1 MRIHIL
7 GICGTLMGSIA
18 LLAKQAG
25 HIVSGSD
32 ENVYPPMSDQLEK
45 AGIELDSPYTLSSI
59 PPNIDLVVIGNAGLS
74 RGNPALEA
82 VLSKKIP
89 YCSGAEWIGRYI
101 LENRW
106 VIAIAGTHGKTTTAS
121 MVASILQEEGM
132 SPGYLIGGIPSNL
145 KKSANLGRS
154 PYFVIEADE
163 YDTSFFDHQSKFLHF
178 RPQTLII
185 NNIEYDHA
193 DIFKNLAQIQHQF
206 HLLVRKIPGDGQ
218 VTYPPGDVNVSE
230 VIARGCWSTIKTF
243 GLSNAE
249 LTAANITVDESE
261 FDVCNEEKIVGHV
274 KWNQTGIHNISNAL
288 AAISACSHTGIQP
301 KAACEALSK
310 FIGVKRRMELIY
322 DNNGIKVYDDFA
334 HHPTAIYTTLRG
346 LRSRVGKARIL
357 AIIDPAS
364 HTMKL
369 GTHADKLADA
379 SAPADYTIWHQPENI
394 AWQMS
399 DHLEGSAVELISE
412 NTQIVTRAKEYITRN
427 HPVNIVIM
435 SNGGFGG
442 LTKELLGV
450 LQENG

>member
-1 MRIHIL
+1 
-7 GICGTLMGSIA
+7 MGSIA

-25 HIVSGSD
+25 HDVSGSD
-32 ENVYPPMSDQLEK
+32 ENVYPPMSDQLEQ
-45 AGIELDSPYTLSSI
+45 AGIQLNSPYTGNSI
-59 PPNIDLVVIGNAGLS
+59 PRNIELVVIGNAGLS
-74 RGNPALEA
+74 RGNAALEA

-106 VIAIAGTHGKTTTAS
+106 VIAVTGTHGKTTTSS
-121 MVASILQEEGM
+121 MVASILQEGGM
-132 SPGYLIGGIPSNL
+132 NPGYLIGGIPSNL
-145 KKSANLGRS
+145 KKSANLGS
-154 PYFVIEADE
+154 SSYFVIEADE

-193 DIFKNLAQIQHQF
+193 DIFKDLTQIQHQF
-206 HLLVRKIPGDGQ
+206 HLLVRKIPSDGQ
-218 VTYPPGDVNVSE
+218 ITFPPSDVNVAE
-230 VIARGCWSTIKTF
+230 VISQGCWSRTKTF
-243 GLSNAE
+243 DLDNAE
-249 LTAANITVDESE
+249 ITAANITVDESE
-261 FDVCNEEKIVGHV
+261 FDVCSEGKIVGHV

-288 AAISACSHTGIQP
+288 AAISACTHVGIRP

-322 DNNGIKVYDDFA
+322 THNDINIFDDFA
-334 HHPTAIYTTLRG
+334 HHPTAIHATLSG
-346 LRSRVGKARIL
+346 LRSRVGEAKIL

-369 GTHADKLADA
+369 GTHASKLADS

-399 DHLEGSAVELISE
+399 DYLKGPGMELISG
-412 NTQIVTRAKEYITRN
+412 TAKIAFRVKDYITRN
-427 HPVNIVIM
+427 RPVNIIIM
-435 SNGGFGG
+435 SNGAFGG
-442 LTKELLGV
+442 LAKELLKV
-450 LQENG
+450 LRENG

>member
-25 HIVSGSD
+25 HDVSGSD
-32 ENVYPPMSDQLEK
+32 ENVYPPMSEQLEQ
-45 AGIELDSPYTLSSI
+45 AGIQLNSPYTGNSI
-59 PPNIDLVVIGNAGLS
+59 PQNIELVVIGNAGLN
-74 RGNPALEA
+74 RGNAALEA

-106 VIAIAGTHGKTTTAS
+106 VIAVTGTHGKTTTSS

-132 SPGYLIGGIPSNL
+132 DPGYLIGGIPSNL
-145 KKSANLGRS
+145 KKSANLGS
-154 PYFVIEADE
+154 SSYFVIEADE

-185 NNIEYDHA
+185 TNIEYDHA
-193 DIFKNLAQIQHQF
+193 DIFKDLAQIQDQF

-218 VTYPPGDVNVSE
+218 ITYPPSDVNVSE
-230 VIARGCWSTIKTF
+230 VIARGCWSRTKTF
-243 GLSNAE
+243 DLDNAE
-249 LTAANITVDESE
+249 ITAANITADESE
-261 FDVCNEEKIVGHV
+261 FDVCSQEKIVGHI

-288 AAISACSHTGIQP
+288 AAISACNHAGIQP
-301 KAACEALSK
+301 KAACAALSK

-322 DNNGIKVYDDFA
+322 NLDDVNLFDDFA
-334 HHPTAIYTTLRG
+334 HHPTAIHATLSG
-346 LRSRVGKARIL
+346 LRSRVGKAKIL

-369 GTHADKLADA
+369 GTHANKLADS

-394 AWQMS
+394 AWQMN
-399 DHLEGSAVELISE
+399 DYLNGPGMELISG
-412 NTQIVTRAKEYITRN
+412 TTKIVLRVKEYIARN
-427 HPVNIVIM
+427 RPVNIIIM
-435 SNGGFGG
+435 SNGAFGG
-442 LTKELLGV
+442 LAKELVKV
-450 LQENG
+450 LRENG